1 MAKILVVGNLLFV
14 LYVYTQLEL
23 LKVPLLFFLT
33 IRSEF
38 KLKTYQGI
46 I

>member
-23 LKVPLLFFLT
+23 LKVPLLFF
-33 IRSEF
+33 
-38 KLKTYQGI
+38 
-46 I
+46 